1 MSSSSSANSSPQGQV
16 QGRYA
21 AASRS
26 ITTKRSRAPASEKAI
41 HGLRRITKSSSLP
54 SEDLEC
60 AICLQDFDFA
70 AAAASEDEVEV
81 ETSSNSIPALPC
93 SHAFHQHCIS
103 RWLRCTAVCPLCRHP
118 LPTQEDED
126 EDGAADDEE
135 RRFWRR
141 MRTGPAVSARPSQ
154 EDQDFLEA
162 AVARGVIT
170 VVAHYEYDEPTE
182 EEVQAQRRTRDRLYS
197 RYLELLNSMASR
209 V

>member
-1 MSSSSSANSSPQGQV
+1 MSSSSSSANSSP
-16 QGRYA
+16 GRHA

-54 SEDLEC
+54 SKDLEC

-70 AAAASEDEVEV
+70 AAAAASEDEVEV
-81 ETSSNSIPALPC
+81 ETSSNRVRALPC

-103 RWLRCTAVCPLCRHP
+103 KWLRCNAVCPLCRHQ

-126 EDGAADDEE
+126 EDGAATDEE

-141 MRTGPAVSARPSQ
+141 MRTGPAVSARPNQ

-182 EEVQAQRRTRDRLYS
+182 EEAQGQRRMRDHVYS
-197 RYLELLNSMASR
+197 RYLELLNSM